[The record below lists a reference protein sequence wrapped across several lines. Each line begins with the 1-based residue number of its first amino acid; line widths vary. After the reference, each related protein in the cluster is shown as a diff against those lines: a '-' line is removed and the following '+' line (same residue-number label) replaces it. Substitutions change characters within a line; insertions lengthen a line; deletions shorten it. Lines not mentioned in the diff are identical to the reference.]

1 MRLNKDEALILWKA
15 IKEQKYEL
23 NERVKDYATKNRIS
37 SMKAFESLE
46 KKLDNFSRDKRREG
60 RTSMNSFDDGIK
72 RFVVRES
79 LQK

>member
-1 MRLNKDEALILWKA
+1 MRLNKDEALILCQALKD
-15 IKEQKYEL
+15 QKYEL
-23 NERVKDYATKNRIS
+23 NESVKEYANKNGIS

-46 KKLDNFSRDKRREG
+46 KKLHNFSRDKRREG
-60 RTSMNSFDDGIK
+60 RTSMNSFTDGIK